1 MSLTK
6 RDVINSISL
15 DGHISKSDSTL
26 LFDKF
31 INLIVSNS
39 KKSIVKIPN
48 FGSFKFK
55 SSPSR
60 IGRNPL
66 TKEEFVISE
75 RLKLN
80 FKASNGLKN
89 IIN

>member
-6 RDVINSISL
+6 RDVINNISL
-15 DGHISKSDSTL
+15 DNKISKSESTL

-55 SSPSR
+55 SSPGR

-80 FKASNGLKN
+80 FKASNRLKN

>member
-6 RDVINSISL
+6 RDVINNISL
-15 DGHISKSDSTL
+15 DNKISKSESTL

-31 INLIVSNS
+31 INLVVSNS
-39 KKSIVKIPN
+39 KNSVGKIPN
-48 FGSFKFK
+48 FGSFKFA
-55 SSPSR
+55 STPSR

-66 TKEEFVISE
+66 TKEEFVIPK

-80 FKASNGLKN
+80 FKASNKLKN

>member
-6 RDVINSISL
+6 RDVINTISL
-15 DGHISKSDSTL
+15 DSQISKSESTL

>member
-6 RDVINSISL
+6 KDIINNISL
-15 DGHISKSDSTL
+15 GSQLSKSESTL

-31 INLIVSNS
+31 IDVVVNNS

-66 TKEEFVISE
+66 TKEEFVISK
-75 RLKLN
+75 RSKLN
-80 FKASNGLKN
+80 FKASNRLKN